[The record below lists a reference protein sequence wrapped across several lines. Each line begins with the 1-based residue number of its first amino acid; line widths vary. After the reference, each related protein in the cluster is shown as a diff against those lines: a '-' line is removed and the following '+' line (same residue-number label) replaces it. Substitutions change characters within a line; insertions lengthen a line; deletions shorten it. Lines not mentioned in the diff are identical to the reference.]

1 MNPKRLQKERRKWP
15 RLPLAIPVF
24 IRSCDDTG
32 KDLLE
37 FGTALNVSAGGALLA
52 ARRPLPVATPVSL
65 EIPSAP
71 IPGPGSSPQVSR
83 LLTAHA
89 TRIVHAAGYHLVGV
103 KFSRPLVVPE
113 PQKRPSYQRK
123 VTSPV

>member
-1 MNPKRLQKERRKWP
+1 LNPKRLQKDRRKWP

-24 IRSCDDTG
+24 IRTRDDNG

-52 ARRPLPVATPVSL
+52 VRRSLPVPTQVSL
-65 EIPSAP
+65 EIPCAP
-71 IPGPGSSPQVSR
+71 IPDGGSAPQVSR
-83 LLTAHA
+83 MLAAEA

-103 KFSRPLVVPE
+103 KFSRPLVSPE
-113 PQKRPSYQRK
+113 RQKRFSNPRK